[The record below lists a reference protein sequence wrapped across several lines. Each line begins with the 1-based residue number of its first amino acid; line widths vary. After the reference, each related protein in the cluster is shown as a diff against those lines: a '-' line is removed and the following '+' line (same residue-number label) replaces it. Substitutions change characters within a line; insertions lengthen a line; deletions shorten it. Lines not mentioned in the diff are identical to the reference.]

1 LADLLDRSR
10 FGLRFE
16 KMMKDFK
23 SHRTPANQG
32 RRAVLAGFGAG
43 AAFLGL
49 DWISRAWASPPKETG
64 LSFEGLLKGHPGF
77 QPRMPMTLA
86 AQGIPGFLSR
96 QQLALNYS
104 AYRAAFDD
112 LLSAERELRRA
123 SNKQVNPREYATLR
137 TRQVRAAN
145 SALMHEFYFRN
156 VAASPGPPSRY
167 ILANMTEHMGT
178 MADWREDFLEC
189 ARAAR
194 TWAALVYDPY
204 DDRWHNTA
212 TGEEDAGGWVGANP
226 LIVCDVAEHA
236 WSPEYANREEY
247 VSHFIDHIAWNEVA
261 SRYRAVDR
269 H

>member
-1 LADLLDRSR
+1 
-10 FGLRFE
+10 
-16 KMMKDFK
+16 MKEGN
-23 SHRTPANQG
+23 SHRAHANES
-32 RRAVLAGFGAG
+32 RRAVLTSFGS
-43 AAFLGL
+43 AAAILGL
-49 DWISRAWASPPKETG
+49 GWISRASASPPKETG

-77 QPRMPMTLA
+77 QPRKPMTLT
-86 AQGIPGFLSR
+86 AQDIPGLLSR

-104 AYRAAFDD
+104 AYRTAFDD
-112 LLSAERELRRA
+112 LLAVETELRRPA
-123 SNKQVNPREYATLR
+123 SKPVNPREYATLR

-145 SALMHEFYFRN
+145 SVLLHEFYFRN
-156 VAASPGPPSRY
+156 VAANPGPPSRY

-178 MADWREDFLEC
+178 LADWREDFLEC

-212 TGEEDAGGWVGANP
+212 TGEADAGGWVGANP
-226 LIVCDVAEHA
+226 LIVCDVAQHA
-236 WSPEYANREEY
+236 WLPEYANREEY
-247 VSHFIDHIAWNEVA
+247 VSRFIDHIDWNEVA